1 MQIKSTLDNFT
12 IPVTGGLSVSRTTE
26 EERATVECTGDGI
39 TVRKKKQHSQK
50 KISLTW
56 KRVGILSKIILVI
69 QLV

>member
-12 IPVTGGLSVSRTTE
+12 IPVTGGLSVSWTTE
-26 EERATVECTGDGI
+26 EERATAERTGDGT
-39 TVRKKKQHSQK
+39 TVRKKNNIHKK

-56 KRVGILSKIILVI
+56 KRVGILSRIILVI

>member
-26 EERATVECTGDGI
+26 EERATGDGT